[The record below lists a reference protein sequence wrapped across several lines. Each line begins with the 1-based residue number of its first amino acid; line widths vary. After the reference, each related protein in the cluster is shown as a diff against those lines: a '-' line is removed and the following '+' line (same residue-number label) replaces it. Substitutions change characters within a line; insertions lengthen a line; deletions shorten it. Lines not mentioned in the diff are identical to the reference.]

1 MKLFILLLL
10 PFATFSQDII
20 ISADTTINN
29 TWTITPSNRVLR
41 ITNNAKISGT
51 GTIVNGIFD
60 INPYS
65 HAFDTSLT
73 VKPFGIYNGDFSAN
87 WYGANESSLD
97 NSRYLQRAID
107 VCAANYIRTLKIPR
121 GVYKYSTPLLVGRY
135 EGSWLQVTLRIT
147 GETSFWDS
155 DPLTVL
161 NYEGRT
167 GYAIGFQKN
176 KGSEIDHIKII
187 GKWEAPNSADMVYFN
202 IPYADFTDRLGVCSD
217 SLIGVAIDPI
227 PNNSGS
233 TGMKI
238 HDMWVTNFS
247 TLIAVSPYF
256 GYNGD
261 ILYFDDIQLG
271 DGRLGFMSS
280 QPQEKGNR
288 IRGLNAWGNLHTV
301 FKNSSTGAGNYSL
314 DGANI
319 AGRVIHLFDI
329 VQGGWF
335 SSNFSNIFAERIGSI
350 GTLYTYYNMPL
361 TFNGCIFNFIPS
373 SEVGTQILLKS
384 SSTALK
390 FNSCVFEYYGL
401 STPLL
406 FEGPACF
413 ENYRFSGTITG
424 GIGSIYKTNVQFS
437 N

>member
-1 MKLFILLLL
+1 MKLLIFLFFPL
-10 PFATFSQDII
+10 FSFSQDIV
-20 ISADTTINN
+20 ISADTTVNN
-29 TWTITPSNRVLR
+29 TWTITPATRVLR
-41 ITNNAKISGT
+41 ITNGAKISGT
-51 GTIVNGIFD
+51 GTILNGIFD
-60 INPYS
+60 INP
-65 HAFDTSLT
+65 HAEAFDTLLT
-73 VKPFGIYNGDFSAN
+73 VKPFGFYSGEFSAS
-87 WYGANESSLD
+87 WYGAKESRAD
-97 NSRYLQRAID
+97 NSPYLQRAIN
-107 VCAANYIRTLKIPR
+107 VCAANYIRSLKIQR
-121 GVYKYSTPLLVGRY
+121 GNYKISTPLLVGKY
-135 EGSWLQVTLRIT
+135 TTGWDQVTLKIF

-161 NYEGRT
+161 TYEGIR

-176 KGSEIDHIKII
+176 KGSELSHIKIV

-202 IPYADFTDRLGVCSD
+202 IPYADFHDRNGIYSD
-217 SLIGVAIDPI
+217 TLTGLAIDPI
-227 PNNSGS
+227 GNNSGT
-233 TGMKI
+233 TGMYV
-238 HDMWVTNFS
+238 HDIIVTNFS
-247 TLIAVSPYF
+247 TLIGISQNY
-256 GYNGD
+256 GYNAD
-261 ILYFDDIQLG
+261 ILYFDRIQLG
-271 DGRLGFMSS
+271 DGRLGFSSS
-280 QPQEKGNR
+280 QPQEKGNK
-288 IRGLNAWGNLHTV
+288 ITGLNCWGSLHTL
-301 FKNSSTGAGNYSL
+301 FKNSTTGAGNYTL

-319 AGRVIHLFDI
+319 AGRVIRLFDI

-384 SSTALK
+384 SSTSLK